1 MDIFLYFQMSKY
13 NVWHAN
19 GVGGV
24 TTSNTPAFVVNAGIQ
39 TFSPLNMDARLVSG
53 TGIILILIILTP
65 LMDHSS
71 VGGTS

>member
-19 GVGGV
+19 GVGGA
-24 TTSNTPAFVVNAGIQ
+24 TTSNTPAFVVNAGILILK
-39 TFSPLNMDARLVSG
+39 PLSMDARLVSG
-53 TGIILILIILTP
+53 TGIIHILVTPTTLT
-65 LMDHSS
+65 DHSS

>member
-1 MDIFLYFQMSKY
+1 MDTFPFFLTTKSS
-13 NVWHAN
+13 VLHAN
-19 GVGGV
+19 GGGEA

-71 VGGTS
+71 VGGTI

>member
-1 MDIFLYFQMSKY
+1 MDIFLYFPVSKY
-13 NVWHAN
+13 DVWHAN
-19 GVGGV
+19 DVGGA
-24 TTSNTPAFVVNAGIQ
+24 TTSNTPAFVVGAGIQ

-53 TGIILILIILTP
+53 TGITLILIILTP